1 MLKKSEIRA
10 KKDINDVVVAIEKL
24 RKNKD
29 VIGVLIHGE
38 PLDRVSEILLDT
50 IELME
55 RMEEN
60 ERLDSIE
67 LSKSGES
74 EKSLSELQRELIAKL
89 RKIKNS

>member
-55 RMEEN
+55 HMQEN
-60 ERLDSIE
+60 ERLDAIE
-67 LSKSGES
+67 F
-74 EKSLSELQRELIAKL
+74 

>member
-89 RKIKNS
+89 RKINS